1 VGDSVTFTAAIAGN
15 WKLTLYWR
23 PVGGNSPA
31 YREKPMSG
39 SGGNYMTSLRIT
51 EEMKNGVDYTIA
63 ATDGTTTVRAGS
75 PIRPL
80 KLQINPAP

>member
-1 VGDSVTFTAAIAGN
+1 
-15 WKLTLYWR
+15 
-23 PVGGNSPA
+23 
-31 YREKPMSG
+31 
-39 SGGNYMTSLRIT
+39 
-51 EEMKNGVDYTIA
+51 MKNGVDYTIA